1 MAYHLPV
8 NTPVGIL
15 DPERQTHRKIRLEEP
30 LLYYEKSLIL
40 SKKKL
45 ETRIEYYFR
54 HWEEQEIV
62 SAAIDHRM
70 SFHIG
75 DGKILVV
82 HECFVEEV

>member
-1 MAYHLPV
+1 MYHLPI

-15 DPERQTHRKIRLEEP
+15 DPERQTHKKIRLKEP
-30 LLYYEKSLIL
+30 LLYFEKALIL
-40 SKKKL
+40 SKEKL

-62 SAAIDHRM
+62 AAAIDHKL

-75 DGKILVV
+75 DGCILLV